1 MNKTVLINFIILT
14 SFIFSQCD
22 NYNETQCSNDNNCEW
37 VENIEWGSCSDLNP
51 YMNNGVSYCNDTS
64 TSTDQCY
71 TYTCYGGGYGQWNVC
86 CDGLDYEIDNSYC
99 QEIEMPE
106 CSELDQNT
114 CNHPSYGEGCEWI
127 EGDTDCESIDSEF
140 SCNSN
145 SCEWI
150 EDVDYGSCANFSY
163 NQCSSISDCDWVYG
177 CIQWGSWYS
186 WICYDYGYECEGSYQ
201 IDNSYCDGE
210 SGYCEESWDII
221 GDLNFDG
228 TINIQDV
235 IQVIE
240 LILNQEYNNIGDM
253 NNDEIINVSDV
264 IQIINIILN

>member
-14 SFIFSQCD
+14 NLIFSQCD
-22 NYNETQCSNDNNCEW
+22 SYNDTQCSNDDNCEW
-37 VENIEWGSCSDLNP
+37 VEDFNNYSCSGFSQN
-51 YMNNGVSYCNDTS
+51 
-64 TSTDQCY
+64 QCY
-71 TYTCYGGGYGQWNVC
+71 QYDGCDWTLSYGGSYGEWSHSCSGSYQ
-86 CDGLDYEIDNSYC
+86 IDDSYC

-127 EGDTDCESIDSEF
+127 EGDTDCENINSEF

-145 SCEWI
+145 SCDWI
-150 EDVDYGSCANFSY
+150 EDVDSGSCINLSY
-163 NQCSSISDCDWVYG
+163 DQCSNISECDWVYG

-186 WICYDYGYECEGSYQ
+186 WLCYDYGYECEGTYQ

-210 SGYCEESWDII
+210 NGYCEESWDML

-235 IQVIE
+235 IQIIE
-240 LILNQEYNNIGDM
+240 LILNQQYNVLADM
-253 NNDEIINVSDV
+253 NYDNTVNVADV